1 MWSERE
7 KQRIGERGEK
17 MLIKSAENI
26 ENDSKKAGNKKW
38 EERGVRLDLFI
49 PRTKLCI
56 IDYRYYA

>member
-38 EERGVRLDLFI
+38 EEESGWIYSYPGLNCVL
-49 PRTKLCI
+49 
-56 IDYRYYA
+56 